1 MPKKRRSKRLA
12 MKARKKAKVKSAKK
26 RARTLRRRADRVS
39 IGSALGV
46 TPTKD
51 RETNL
56 VEDRAMAS
64 ALAAAKRLNSARKT
78 GNPPYAPSR
87 RSSIEMMRRTEDILD
102 ETEESGDDSGDDPP
116 SAGGSDPEGAGDAG
130 EQCEPAVMEGATVNV
145 TKTRRRVSEPAMP
158 TPTIPISAEASARA
172 NRGPSPLNT
181 QFGRLAL
188 YTPQSREEDA
198 AGSDGGGDECKIE
211 SGDGDSVIVTSDRP
225 DEVPDTE
232 DRKFIKGSDETS
244 SIGDLSQSESEYE
257 AKRHA
262 RGNRCSS

>member
-78 GNPPYAPSR
+78 GNPPYVPSR
-87 RSSIEMMRRTEDILD
+87 RSSIVMM
-102 ETEESGDDSGDDPP
+102 
-116 SAGGSDPEGAGDAG
+116 
-130 EQCEPAVMEGATVNV
+130 
-145 TKTRRRVSEPAMP
+145 
-158 TPTIPISAEASARA
+158 
-172 NRGPSPLNT
+172 
-181 QFGRLAL
+181 
-188 YTPQSREEDA
+188 
-198 AGSDGGGDECKIE
+198 
-211 SGDGDSVIVTSDRP
+211 
-225 DEVPDTE
+225 
-232 DRKFIKGSDETS
+232 
-244 SIGDLSQSESEYE
+244 
-257 AKRHA
+257 
-262 RGNRCSS
+262 